1 MPQPQPDFTPPLSP
15 IAMLRAWA
23 KGRKTPLARMAYN
36 TAIWSRYANIP
47 VIPVV
52 HRALYS
58 VHTSVGWFIAI
69 ITRIFWYTP
78 MFQSRLETTA
88 RRLYLYG
95 GMPFIM
101 GPVRIRLGDRCRV
114 AGKMSILG
122 RSNAEMEPLL
132 DVGDNVDLGWDS
144 NIAVGRR
151 IIIGNNVRLA
161 MGTFLL
167 GYPGHPIDAVA
178 RARGDT
184 DTDDQVGDII
194 IEDDVW
200 LGSRS
205 TVLGGVRIGRGTIVA
220 AGSVVTKD
228 LPPFVLAGGIPAVIK
243 KQLPR
248 PADDASAAN
257 DHAPPVS
264 KPRLHSTDDAA

>member
-1 MPQPQPDFTPPLSP
+1 MSFSRSG
-15 IAMLRAWA
+15 ASCLR
-23 KGRKTPLARMAYN
+23 GAR
-36 TAIWSRYANIP
+36 R
-47 VIPVV
+47 
-52 HRALYS
+52 
-58 VHTSVGWFIAI
+58 
-69 ITRIFWYTP
+69 
-78 MFQSRLETTA
+78 TTA
-88 RRLYLYG
+88 RTGSGRRS
-95 GMPFIM
+95 PSHTSCSA
-101 GPVRIRLGDRCRV
+101 PSTPRSRQDPRRVHSSVREAWLAQAAWLESV
-114 AGKMSILG
+114 AVSCNVVPLRSIVN
-122 RSNAEMEPLL
+122 STFNA
-132 DVGDNVDLGWDS
+132 
-144 NIAVGRR
+144 NIASQGGAISSAGRTDIVQSTIVGNVATSSSSAGVDRNGGTLTVR
-151 IIIGNNVRLA
+151 YSIIGNNLRLA

-264 KPRLHSTDDAA
+264 KPTLHSTDDAA